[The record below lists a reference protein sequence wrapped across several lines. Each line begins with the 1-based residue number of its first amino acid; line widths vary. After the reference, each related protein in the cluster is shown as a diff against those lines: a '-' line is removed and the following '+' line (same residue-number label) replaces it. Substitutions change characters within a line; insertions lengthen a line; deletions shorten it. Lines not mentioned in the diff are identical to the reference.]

1 MNKIAVIG
9 AILAV
14 IIGIIIVSAAFS
26 MDSTEDSDSA
36 LEEAQLGES
45 IPVEESEV
53 EETVEESEVEET
65 VEESEVEET
74 VEESE
79 VEETGKDLSV
89 EFTESVGLKTP

>member
-1 MNKIAVIG
+1 MNKTAVIG

-14 IIGIIIVSAAFS
+14 IIGIIIVSAAIS
-26 MDSTEDSDSA
+26 MDSTEDNDST
-36 LEEAQLGES
+36 LEETQLGES

-65 VEESEVEET
+65 
-74 VEESE
+74 
-79 VEETGKDLSV
+79 GKNFSV